1 MKCVE
6 GFMAASLKT
15 QLRIPADSRF
25 LAMIQGHVRGV
36 ATIAGLAPKDILA
49 LELATE
55 EAFLNIRDHAYP
67 GGIPGDVI
75 VSGEIGDGELR
86 LDFHDQGLPFDPS
99 LLSRADDP
107 SGTRGSGGLGLKLI
121 HHAADEVHWVN
132 HGRQGK
138 GLCLVKRLPLA
149 AEPIPTGAPTEV
161 PPAPAHTYAI
171 RPMRPDEALRVTRIF
186 WLAYGYSYKND
197 AFYRPEGLVRLV
209 GTGQLVSYVAVT
221 ETGEVAAHAGLLR
234 SEPVPMAEIAVLVV
248 SPAHRGRGLM
258 GALTTALIEKAREI
272 GLFGLS
278 FNPVTSHAYSQRQ
291 AMEFGARPCGLELAA
306 CPPQQFKAMGL
317 DDVAPQRESYLHCF
331 LYLNTPP
338 AAVVHV
344 PVRHR
349 DIAGRIYAQFDRS
362 LTLAPPG
369 EGPAPGN
376 YKVSFDRGPLK
387 GSIRVV
393 RADARQWPELLR
405 AAVDLTDIAGAEVIS
420 LDLPLA
426 QPATPLLCERA
437 EAAGFFFAGIWPHG
451 APDGDMLRLMRLA
464 SPLDLERVRIHSEF
478 GRELLR
484 YVGAEMER
492 AATAVISPCHV
503 P

>member
-1 MKCVE
+1 MPE
-6 GFMAASLKT
+6 SLKT

-25 LAMIQGHVRGV
+25 LAMIQGHVRDLAG
-36 ATIAGLAPKDILA
+36 IAGLAPKDILA
-49 LELATE
+49 LELAAE

-99 LLSRADDP
+99 LLARANA
-107 SGTRGSGGLGLKLI
+107 STGTRGSGGLGLKLI

-132 HGRQGK
+132 RGRQGK
-138 GLCLVKRLPLA
+138 GLCLVKRLPRA
-149 AEPIPTGAPTEV
+149 AESIPTGSSAEIPQ
-161 PPAPAHTYAI
+161 APAHTYAI
-171 RPMRPDEALRVTRIF
+171 RPMRPDEALQVARIF
-186 WLAYGYSYKND
+186 WLAYGYSYKNE
-197 AFYRPEGLVRLV
+197 AFYRPEGLVHLV

-221 ETGEVAAHAGLLR
+221 ETGEVAAHMGLLR
-234 SEPVPMAEIAVLVV
+234 PEPVPMAEMAVLVV

-258 GALTTALIEKAREI
+258 GALTTALTDKAKEM

-278 FNPVTSHAYSQRQ
+278 LNPVTSHAYSQRQ
-291 AMEFGARPCGLELAA
+291 AIEFGAKPCGLDLAA
-306 CPPQQFKAMGL
+306 CPPRQFKAMGL
-317 DDVAPQRESYLHCF
+317 DHVAPQRESYLHCF
-331 LYLNTPP
+331 LYLTAPP

-349 DIAGRIYAQFDRS
+349 DIVGRIYAQFDRP
-362 LTLAPPG
+362 LTLASPG
-369 EGPAPGN
+369 QGAAPGD
-376 YKVSFDRGPLK
+376 YKVSFDRGLLK

-393 RADARQWPELLR
+393 RADARQWPEILR
-405 AAVDLTDIAGAEVIS
+405 AAVDVTDIAGAEAVS

-437 EAAGFFFAGIWPHG
+437 EEAGFFFAGIWPHG

-464 SPLDLERVRIHSEF
+464 VPLDLEQVRVHPES
-478 GRELLR
+478 GHELLN
-484 YVGAEMER
+484 YVEAEMRR
-492 AATAVISPCHV
+492 AASAVSPGSH